1 MADKDPFAGFA
12 TPAPAEPAS
21 GGADAF
27 AGYAT
32 PDTSAQ
38 EGVIPP
44 QHPNS
49 TPTLPMDQMPFGDQ
63 VSLAGLDNIKE
74 YQRFLG
80 HKYGEKAVTM
90 DWSPDGQPQLIVQ
103 TPQGKYRVGGPS
115 DDGPSFI
122 AKLTAD
128 APEIAGTIAGG
139 TIGTFLG
146 GPGAGTL
153 LGAGIGG
160 SVMHGV
166 TEAQK
171 ASRGELDKT
180 PTEELTSSALSAG
193 NAMLGEGGG
202 QLIGKGVSKA
212 LTFRLPK
219 FITGATDES
228 IAMTKEAMK
237 AGAKP
242 NYASMAPD
250 AMHLRRIEA
259 MGAKLAGTYVQQD
272 KANMAFVRSELAKKL
287 RGMGY
292 PPDHIDEFLNTIS
305 GPEHSVSNTEVGD
318 GFKASVEAYRNTLVK
333 AVDDSAAAA
342 DTHIDA
348 QLKAYNDKIDASK
361 HGDLTGDFA
370 AMIDSANQD
379 FKNRANELYGRVDK
393 LVGNARI
400 VPTDQVAAEAKKIV
414 DLIRQTSPSQ
424 VNRMTADL
432 AKTSKASEAGAVTIN
447 TAAAKSASQTPLRQ
461 RILDAYMRITNNQTG
476 ARALLKDLRSQLSDV
491 PRAQL
496 DKELN
501 QMSMDNV
508 GMLMRLDNRL
518 EMTAEDTSA
527 AMRHGGEDKHL
538 LWVSEQ
544 DYARGRSAAPSP
556 GGALSQEDDAVLMQ
570 EFGIEIPKNG
580 EKWSL
585 QAAQRLRTV
594 LRDKAYGNRVLQNN
608 STQHDYGQLA
618 DAVDRAIQEA
628 ALDPQ
633 AKAGVEAFNKADEFW
648 KKNVRKFDDAK
659 LDTIMKNIKGG
670 APPDPE
676 ALVKSLTNVSSNR
689 IARLRG
695 MVGDDVWKR
704 IQGTHLDTF
713 MRPFETDDFNGKKII
728 DGMAMIRKLRS
739 GDVTKQMDAIHG
751 EGTAHEMEEI
761 AKMIATRQGKLDP
774 AVLMNGGPKEAL
786 AKMNAEKARLDEY
799 MKSNALRILAN
810 PDMTGE
816 QAYQWIARGHENGG
830 DDSRIQAVIA
840 AFGPKSPQMA
850 GVRQA
855 ALEEVARNASLH
867 AINKGGN
874 TALDKALQQYSPAQ
888 LKELFPEGMAED
900 MRHISD
906 VIKFMFP
913 FKSGINQSG
922 DMPGMAA
929 GAIQSHKM
937 TRRLYETAV
946 AGVMR
951 FIVLHPSAVKWIVTG
966 REEGEE
972 AWMRGTAE
980 LFRKMTQVSTQIAEN
995 SAEDT
1000 QDRFEPGP
1008 APPAARPGQ
1017 PPMTMPG
1024 PQTVQ

>member
-1 MADKDPFAGFA
+1 MAEEVTDPKILAAFGKGTDAPAADGAQHGEEVTDPAILAAFGSSGNGA
-12 TPAPAEPAS
+12 PAPL
-21 GGADAF
+21 
-27 AGYAT
+27 
-32 PDTSAQ
+32 
-38 EGVIPP
+38 

-49 TPTLPMDQMPFGDQ
+49 TPTLPMDEMPFGDQ

-80 HKYGEKAVTM
+80 HKYGDKAVTM

-122 AKLTAD
+122 AKLTSD

-146 GPGAGTL
+146 GPAGTL

-160 SVMHGV
+160 STMHAV
-166 TEAQK
+166 KEAQK
-171 ASRGELDKT
+171 AARGELDKT
-180 PTEELTSSALSAG
+180 PTEALTASALSAG

-202 QLIGKGVSKA
+202 QIAGKVVGKA
-212 LTFRLPK
+212 LTARLPR
-219 FITGATDES
+219 FITGATEES
-228 IAMTKEAMK
+228 EQMTRAAMR

-242 NYASMAPD
+242 SYASMAPD

-259 MGAKLAGTYVQQD
+259 MGQKLAGTYVQQD

-287 RGMGY
+287 KGMGY

-305 GPEHSVSNTEVGD
+305 GPEHSVSNTEVGN
-318 GFKASVEAYRNTLVK
+318 GFKASVEAYRNTLVT

-348 QLKAYNDKIDASK
+348 QLKAYTDKIEASK

-379 FKNRANELYGRVDK
+379 FKSTATKLYDRVNT
-393 LVGNARI
+393 LVGNAEI
-400 VPTDQVAAEAKKIV
+400 VPTEQVAAEAQKIV
-414 DLIRQTSPSQ
+414 DLIRKTSPSQ
-424 VNRMTADL
+424 VSKMVSDL
-432 AKTSKASEAGAVTIN
+432 SKQAG
-447 TAAAKSASQTPLRQ
+447 KP
-461 RILDAYMRITNNQTG
+461 
-476 ARALLKDLRSQLSDV
+476 
-491 PRAQL
+491 
-496 DKELN
+496 
-501 QMSMDNV
+501 
-508 GMLMRLDNRL
+508 
-518 EMTAEDTSA
+518 
-527 AMRHGGEDKHL
+527 
-538 LWVSEQ
+538 VSE
-544 DYARGRSAAPSP
+544 
-556 GGALSQEDDAVLMQ
+556 EDAILMS
-570 EFGIEIPKNG
+570 EFGLELPPNG
-580 EKWSL
+580 KWSL
-585 QAAQRLRTV
+585 PAAQRLRTV
-594 LRDKAYGNRVLQNN
+594 LRDKARGNKVLQNN

-618 DAVDRAIQEA
+618 SAVDRAIQDA

-633 AKAGVEAFNKADEFW
+633 AKAGVEALNKADDFW
-648 KKNVRKFDDAK
+648 KTNVRKFDDAK
-659 LDTIMKNIKGG
+659 LDTIIKNIKGG

-676 ALVKSLTNVSSNR
+676 ALVKSITNASSAR
-689 IARLRG
+689 ISRLRDL
-695 MVGDDVWKR
+695 VGDDVWKR
-704 IQGTHLDTF
+704 IQGTHIETF
-713 MRPFETDDFNGKKII
+713 MRPFETTDFDGTKII
-728 DGMAMIRKLRS
+728 DGMAMMRELRS
-739 GDVTKQMDAIHG
+739 GDITKQMDAIHG
-751 EGTAHEMEEI
+751 KGTAYEMEEI
-761 AKMIATRQGKLDP
+761 AKLIATRQGKLDP
-774 AVLMNGGPKEAL
+774 AILMRGGPRAAL
-786 AKMNAEKARLDEY
+786 EKMTADKARLDEY
-799 MKSNALRILAN
+799 MSKNALRILAN

-830 DDSRIQAVIA
+830 DDSRIAAVAA
-840 AFGPKSPQMA
+840 AFGEKSPQMA

-867 AINKGGN
+867 AINRGGN
-874 TALDKALQQYSPAQ
+874 TALEKALQQYSPAQ

-929 GAIQSHKM
+929 GAIQGHKM

-946 AGVMR
+946 AGIMR

-972 AWMRGTAE
+972 AWMRGTAD
-980 LFRKMTQVSTQIAEN
+980 LFRKMTQVSTQIAAN

-1008 APPAARPGQ
+1008 AAPAVRPGQ
-1017 PPMTMPG
+1017 QPTPMPG
-1024 PQTVQ
+1024 PATLQ